1 MDINVYKIITEK
13 MPSMSKSHLKIAQ
26 YILKN
31 PNQVSFLNIGELAKQ
46 VKVSDA
52 TIVRFATFLGFSGYP
67 DFQRQIQSSVQQQLT
82 TTERLKISKE
92 VYGEENQGISH
103 ILNGDIENIQLTM
116 RNLDVKQFRQGINQ
130 LIKARKVYIV
140 ANRSAAA
147 LGVFM
152 QYYLN
157 MIVDQVAMLESIDKN
172 ADCLYD
178 LQHHDLVIGI
188 SFSRY
193 TKSTVEILAYAKEKG
208 AMTMALTDT
217 LLSPLIQYA
226 DVSLTA
232 ESQMPAIID
241 SFVAPLSIINALLI
255 YTAKEKQDGF
265 DKRLD
270 TLEEVWEKFD
280 VFY

>member
-116 RNLDVKQFRQGINQ
+116 RNLDVKQFREGINQ
-130 LIKARKVYIV
+130 LIKARKVFIV

-157 MIVDQVAMLESIDKN
+157 MIVDHVEMLESIDKN
-172 ADCLYD
+172 ADRLYD
-178 LQHHDLVIGI
+178 LQPHDLVIGI

-193 TKSTVEILAYAKEKG
+193 TKSTVEILAYAKEKE

-226 DVSLTA
+226 EVSLTA
-232 ESQMPAIID
+232 ESRMPAIID

-270 TLEEVWEKFD
+270 TLEEVWAKFD

>member
-116 RNLDVKQFRQGINQ
+116 RNLDVKQFREGINQ
-130 LIKARKVYIV
+130 LIKARKVFIV

-157 MIVDQVAMLESIDKN
+157 MIVDHVEMLESIDKN
-172 ADCLYD
+172 ADRLYD
-178 LQHHDLVIGI
+178 LQPHDLVIGI

-193 TKSTVEILAYAKEKG
+193 TRSTVEILAYAKDKE

-226 DVSLTA
+226 EVSLTA
-232 ESQMPAIID
+232 ESRMPAIID

-270 TLEEVWEKFD
+270 TLEEVWAKFD

>member
-116 RNLDVKQFRQGINQ
+116 RNLDVKQFREGINQ
-130 LIKARKVYIV
+130 LIKARKVFIV

-157 MIVDQVAMLESIDKN
+157 MIVDHVEMLESIDKN
-172 ADCLYD
+172 ADRLYD
-178 LQHHDLVIGI
+178 LQPHDLVIGI

-193 TKSTVEILAYAKEKG
+193 TRSTVEILAYAKDKE

-226 DVSLTA
+226 EVSLTA
-232 ESQMPAIID
+232 ESGMPAIID

-270 TLEEVWEKFD
+270 TLEEVWAKFD

>member
-13 MPSMSKSHLKIAQ
+13 MPFMSKSHLKIAQ

-116 RNLDVKQFRQGINQ
+116 RNLDVKQFREGINQ
-130 LIKARKVYIV
+130 LIKARKVFIV

-157 MIVDQVAMLESIDKN
+157 MIVDHVEMLESIDKN
-172 ADCLYD
+172 ADRLYD
-178 LQHHDLVIGI
+178 LQPHDLVIGI

-193 TKSTVEILAYAKEKG
+193 TKSTVEILAYAKEKE

-226 DVSLTA
+226 EVSLTA
-232 ESQMPAIID
+232 ESRMPAIID

-270 TLEEVWEKFD
+270 TLEEVWAKFD

>member
-116 RNLDVKQFRQGINQ
+116 RNLDVKQFREGINQ
-130 LIKARKVYIV
+130 LIKARKVFIV

-157 MIVDQVAMLESIDKN
+157 MIVDHVEMLESIDKN
-172 ADCLYD
+172 ADRLYD
-178 LQHHDLVIGI
+178 LQPHDLVIGI

-193 TKSTVEILAYAKEKG
+193 TKSTVEILAYAKDKE

-226 DVSLTA
+226 EVSLTA
-232 ESQMPAIID
+232 ESRMPAIID

-270 TLEEVWEKFD
+270 TLEEVWAKFD